1 MQTSMTT
8 LFHEVERLDNRS
20 LDTFISNIVSLRVR
34 RSVSDKQK
42 QEAFLLEK
50 INKSLTLQ
58 DVSRFKLL
66 NQKHSEG
73 NISEQEYAEL
83 INLNEKIEK
92 LNVSR
97 LKYMTTLAQIRN
109 ISVRELMNQLG
120 LNQNNTIGETTSA

>member
-34 RSVSDKQK
+34 RSISDKQK

-50 INKSLTLQ
+50 INKSLSLQ
-58 DVSRFKLL
+58 DSLRFKLL

-73 NISEQEYAEL
+73 NITEQEYAEL
-83 INLNEKIEK
+83 SVLVEKIEK
-92 LNVSR
+92 LNVNR
-97 LKYMTTLAQIRN
+97 LKYMTTLAQVRN
-109 ISVRELMNQLG
+109 VSVRELMNQLG
-120 LNQNNTIGETTSA
+120 LNQNNG

>member
-20 LDTFISNIVSLRVR
+20 LDTFISNIVSLRAR
-34 RSVSDKQK
+34 RSTPDKQK

-50 INKSLTLQ
+50 INKSLSLQ
-58 DVSRFKLL
+58 DTLRFKLL

-73 NISEQEYAEL
+73 NITEQEYVEL
-83 INLNEKIEK
+83 SVLVEKIEK

-97 LKYMTTLAQIRN
+97 LKYMTVLAQVRN
-109 ISVRELMNQLG
+109 VSVRELMNQLSI
-120 LNQNNTIGETTSA
+120 NQKNG